1 MFSNVTCVQAY
12 KIIFHFLDTIYF
24 TTYDD
29 NLGSILGGMALYSD
43 VSGEEPE
50 TMDPANFGEWMNSV
64 KMVIDDDTITYESQI
79 TIEQMNISIYQYFV
93 TYCNKGAEPSIK
105 KIRDLL
111 GEDFDYSDV
120 TKWLEVKWLKS
131 IEYVLQEV
139 SSEKIGHLFGD
150 TTRLTHHESFFIMQ
164 MFLDNFCQRND
175 NFDLIQLVKDSRLKD
190 TSDIYSGI
198 PDIIKPTIWSVWH
211 HATEITVE
219 QEKNKTLNLLSAYK
233 AIPIFLISY
242 FGDDKSSFIDKVI
255 QKFEIDQ
262 DNKPINFSYWSSWTS
277 AAVKLN
283 AQQMELM
290 NNLISINISIS
301 HEAALKIIKVWMEY
315 HQDLIGADVV
325 QRILADKQCMQQII
339 DEIKKQQQSYLL
351 LDNEVTILETYHI
364 MTKLLELHGKEILAF
379 AVDEKGK
386 PVDFEILL
394 DWIRICEQVIK
405 N

>member
-43 VSGEEPE
+43 ISGEEPK

-93 TYCNKGAEPSIK
+93 TYCNKGAEPSIR
-105 KIRDLL
+105 KIRDFL

-120 TKWLEVKWLKS
+120 TKWLKVKWLKS
-131 IEYVLQEV
+131 IEHVLQEV
-139 SSEKIGHLFGD
+139 SIEKIGHLFGG

-190 TSDIYSGI
+190 RSDIYRGI
-198 PDIIKPTIWSVWH
+198 SDFIEPKIWSVWH
-211 HATEITVE
+211 HATEVAVE
-219 QEKNKTLNLLSAYK
+219 QEENKTLNLLSAYK
-233 AIPIFLISY
+233 AVPIFLISY

-290 NNLISINISIS
+290 NNLISINTSIS
-301 HEAALKIIKVWMEY
+301 HEVALKIIQAWMKY
-315 HQDLIGADVV
+315 YQNLIGADVV
-325 QRILADKQCMQQII
+325 QRILADNQGMQQIV
-339 DEIKKQQQSYLL
+339 DEIKKQQRSYLL
-351 LDNEVTILETYHI
+351 LDSEVTVLETYHI
-364 MTKLLELHGKEILAF
+364 MIKLLELHGKEILEF
-379 AVDEKGK
+379 TVDEKGK

-394 DWIRICEQVIK
+394 DWIRICEQVAK
-405 N
+405 D